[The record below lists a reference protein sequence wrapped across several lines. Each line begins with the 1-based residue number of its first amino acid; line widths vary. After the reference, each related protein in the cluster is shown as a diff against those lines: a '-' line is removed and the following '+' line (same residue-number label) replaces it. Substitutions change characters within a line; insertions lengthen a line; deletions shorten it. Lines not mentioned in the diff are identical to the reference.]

1 MARRGLAW
9 HGTVWQ
15 VRLGVSRRGMA
26 RLGAA
31 GVAWLGLV
39 GRGGVRPGRYDPVM
53 ADWYDWTKA
62 ARARDEAIE
71 RVDEHADQDWKVE
84 ARQAVLHAAAHRA
97 EFTTDYVWWL
107 LDQREVLPPHEPRA
121 LGAIMRKAAREGLIQ
136 RSDRVVESVRPANH
150 RRPIAVWRSLIY
162 ARETTI

>member
-1 MARRGLAW
+1 
-9 HGTVWQ
+9 
-15 VRLGVSRRGMA
+15 
-26 RLGAA
+26 
-31 GVAWLGLV
+31 
-39 GRGGVRPGRYDPVM
+39 M

-150 RRPIAVWRSLIY
+150 RRPIAVWRSLLY
-162 ARETTI
+162 GTTGTTR